1 MDAQPATLPGWLLR
15 VSDRPPIQHR
25 LEPAGLSP
33 CFRIVVAPEL
43 LRIQQFWHDVFP
55 LMKPFADHDQPFSG
69 DDVWDPLVEARWCGF
84 LHQHLECFDSLDI
97 LDDLVTALGRHT
109 EAQPAHIETLLLRS
123 VALID
128 LACQGMARALL
139 PWAIEDNRL
148 ALRALFRLFQQQADG
163 RNTAAAI
170 LTGGKLLRL
179 NPTDDHAVG
188 PVLAMLVEN

>member
-1 MDAQPATLPGWLLR
+1 M
-15 VSDRPPIQHR
+15 
-25 LEPAGLSP
+25 
-33 CFRIVVAPEL
+33 APEL

-55 LMKPFADHDQPFSG
+55 LMKPFADHDQPFNG
-69 DDVWDPLVEARWCGF
+69 DGVWDPLVAARWCEF

-109 EAQPAHIETLLLRS
+109 EAQSAHIETLLLRS
-123 VALID
+123 VVLID

-148 ALRALFRLFQQQADG
+148 ALRALFRLFQLQADDG
-163 RNTAAAI
+163 NTAAAL

-188 PVLAMLVEN
+188 PALAMLVGN